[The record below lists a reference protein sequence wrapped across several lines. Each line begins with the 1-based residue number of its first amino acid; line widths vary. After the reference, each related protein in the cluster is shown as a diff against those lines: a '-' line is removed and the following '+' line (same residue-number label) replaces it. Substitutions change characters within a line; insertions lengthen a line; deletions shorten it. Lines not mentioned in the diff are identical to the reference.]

1 MAVTASVDS
10 ALIFARHFSRL
21 LWLLLHEDSPADAQL
36 ATLRGLSNAVK
47 PGPVRLQTSEW
58 RLIVNGVPLP
68 ERFVGAQDLVAQ
80 LIGHSVAEIVA
91 EQNAAPSDLIG
102 LANLLATMPVRG
114 DGGRNIEER
123 LQAIGVRTVRVRV
136 DAPREIPR
144 APSAPPSM
152 GGLYGGGFMDP
163 ASVVMSRIG
172 FSKPEDS
179 EAVHVVE
186 PEAEEQQEL
195 HEGDIVLEAD
205 PETMFQDFSA
215 QTVSQQS
222 TDKLF
227 ERLDKTASSSALT
240 RQLDA
245 LVHVANDAIRG
256 DRAEIIAEVMYG
268 VLTRE
273 KACGASPVRRIY
285 TLAFRR
291 LANQAALTAVASL
304 LPRDRELYD
313 RNIAIITR
321 ADDLG
326 VEALV
331 DALSSAESM
340 TDRRVY
346 YDALLRMNSG
356 VRTLIFML
364 TDDRWFVVRNVAD
377 LLGEMRVTEAD
388 AALTRL
394 LDHPDDRVRTAAANA
409 LAKLGT
415 ASAVKALRVALRDAS
430 AEVRERAA
438 EALGTAKKQRSASL
452 LIKAL
457 GSETNS
463 RVQIAMITALGQL
476 RTSDAVQKLVEIAN
490 MDVRSTSA
498 RKTVLPMRVAAVHAL
513 GEAST
518 PAARAAVKALLRDKS
533 KDVRGAAAWE
543 MMGEESGRPLKLG

>member
-1 MAVTASVDS
+1 MAVTAPVDS

-47 PGPVRLQTSEW
+47 MGPVRLQTNEW

-80 LIGHSVAEIVA
+80 LIGHSVVEIVA
-91 EQNAAPSDLIG
+91 EANAAPSDLIG
-102 LANLLATMPVRG
+102 LANLLASMPVRG

-123 LQAIGVRTVRVRV
+123 LVAIGARTIRVKV
-136 DAPREIPR
+136 EAPREIQRVTP
-144 APSAPPSM
+144 PPPSM
-152 GGLYGGGFMDP
+152 GGLYGSGFMDP
-163 ASVVMSRIG
+163 ASVVMARIG
-172 FSKPEDS
+172 FSKPESQD
-179 EAVHVVE
+179 EAHVNV
-186 PEAEEQQEL
+186 PEEDQ

-205 PETMFQDFSA
+205 PETMYQVFSA
-215 QTVSQQS
+215 QVIPQQS
-222 TDKLF
+222 TEKLF
-227 ERLDKTASSSALT
+227 ERLDKTTSSSMLS
-240 RQLDA
+240 RQLDG
-245 LVHVANDAIRG
+245 LVHVANEALRN
-256 DRAEIIAEVMYG
+256 DRAEIVAEVMFG
-268 VLTRE
+268 ILTRE
-273 KACGASPVRRIY
+273 KACGTNPVRRIY

-304 LPRDRELYD
+304 LPRGREMYD
-313 RNIAIITR
+313 RNMAVVTR

-331 DALSSAESM
+331 DALSAAESM

-364 TDDRWFVVRNVAD
+364 TDERWFVVRNVAD
-377 LLGEMRVTEAD
+377 LLGEMRVTDAD

-490 MDVRSTSA
+490 MDA
-498 RKTVLPMRVAAVHAL
+498 RGMSSRKAVLPMRVAAVHAL
-513 GEAST
+513 GQAST
-518 PAARAAVKALLRDKS
+518 PAARAAVKALLRDKT

-543 MMGEESGRPLKLG
+543 MMGEESGRPLKSG